1 MGEEAPRTV
10 VSGLVKYIPE
20 AEMQGR
26 RVVLVCNLKP
36 ANMRGIQSQAMV
48 LAATA
53 PDGSKVRRLP
63 LGALGAGELA
73 AMQLLPDNCCQQRV
87 CPALPCL
94 TLTHPALRHPALPLP
109 SRGAPVAINLCPWPA
124 PSCRRLSLWSRLRGP
139 RWGSGCGWRALAG
152 SQTSSSTPRRKCSRR

>member
-1 MGEEAPRTV
+1 MPSRPHYCVTRPGNSLPAESTLPRAEQLSCISLPGRPAPAPLPPPCSRYVEEVDVGEEAPRTV

-53 PDGSKVRRLP
+53 PDGSKVRCL
-63 LGALGAGELA
+63 LALESPGTELFCY
-73 AMQLLPDNCCQQRV
+73 P
-87 CPALPCL
+87 
-94 TLTHPALRHPALPLP
+94 
-109 SRGAPVAINLCPWPA
+109 
-124 PSCRRLSLWSRLRGP
+124 
-139 RWGSGCGWRALAG
+139 
-152 SQTSSSTPRRKCSRR
+152 

>member
-1 MGEEAPRTV
+1 MEEVDAGEEAPRTV

-53 PDGSKVRRLP
+53 PDGSKVWCLLWV
-63 LGALGAGELA
+63 LGARPACCVA
-73 AMQLLPDNCCQQRV
+73 AHATAASHQMWLV
-87 CPALPCL
+87 LPCRPRPGSPCL
-94 TLTHPALRHPALPLP
+94 PYPACLP
-109 SRGAPVAINLCPWPA
+109 S
-124 PSCRRLSLWSRLRGP
+124 
-139 RWGSGCGWRALAG
+139 
-152 SQTSSSTPRRKCSRR
+152 ST